1 MPLIDLELSSFLTLS
16 DTIMLKTTQARF
28 TLLVS
33 AFFLFLLVITVVV
46 IQLFIT
52 PQLKQS
58 ESTIVGNSVDQI
70 ATAITAQMN
79 KVEAQARSITQ
90 AVAIMDSN
98 TIDSLLPGLVDQ
110 YGDSNVFGGGIW
122 PLPNKREQ
130 GVAKFSTFFARNGE
144 NKLTVNTHWNSPESQ
159 NYFEQSWYKDGLNA
173 PKGFCAWA
181 KAYQDD
187 ASPQPRTNCAMAIY
201 KGNEAYGVST
211 IDVTLGFFNRLVKEM
226 EQKVNGTILIV
237 EADGKIVGSSALAD
251 GKAELKNLSDFAGSL
266 PMAAETQRLLPQ
278 MKDQKSLESEF
289 DVDSTSHT
297 LFIRPIANSP
307 WYLVTDL
314 PTSLL
319 VKQSHSILMHLG
331 LVQIPIML
339 LLLLFLVFSIRVFMK
354 RLANLKE
361 NITALSAGG
370 ADLTQRLPESSSP
383 EFNAINQSFNAFIDY
398 LQQMMRQVGESSLA
412 IASASR
418 EIASGNLDLSAR
430 TEDQASS
437 IEETAASMDE
447 LTSTV
452 KQNADNASH
461 ANQLAMD
468 ASAVAVKGST
478 VVKQVVDT
486 MGSINHSSKKIV
498 DIISVIDSIAFQTNI
513 LALNAAV
520 EAARA
525 GEQGRG
531 FAVVASEVRNLAQ
544 RSATSAREIKK
555 LIEDSVSDIAIGT
568 GLVADAGTTM
578 DDLMSGVSNVA
589 ALMNEIMS
597 SSQEQSLG
605 IEQVNLAINQ
615 LDNATQQNAAL
626 VEQVAAAAQA
636 MQDQT
641 LQLESVISGFKV

>member
-1 MPLIDLELSSFLTLS
+1 MPLIDQELSSSLTLS

-33 AFFLFLLVITVVV
+33 AFFIFLLIITVVV
-46 IQLFIT
+46 IQLFVT

-98 TIDSLLPGLVDQ
+98 TIDQLLPGLVDQ

-122 PLPNKREQ
+122 PLPHKREQ
-130 GVAKFSTFFARNGE
+130 GVIKFSTFFARNGE

-159 NYFEQSWYKDGLNA
+159 NYFEQPWYKDGLNA

-201 KGNEAYGVST
+201 KGNEIYGVST
-211 IDVTLGFFNRLVKEM
+211 IDVTLGFFNRLVKDM

-251 GKAELKNLSDFAGSL
+251 GKAELKNLSDFVSSS

-278 MKDQKSLESEF
+278 MKDQKLLENEF
-289 DVDSTSHT
+289 DVDGTSHT

-319 VKQSHSILMHLG
+319 VKQSHSILLHLG

-354 RLANLKE
+354 RLAALKQ
-361 NITALSAGG
+361 NIMALSAGG
-370 ADLTQRLPESSSP
+370 ADLTQRLPQSSSP
-383 EFNAINQSFNAFIDY
+383 EFNAINQSFNDFIDY

-418 EIASGNLDLSAR
+418 QIASGNLDLSAR

-461 ANQLAMD
+461 ANKLAMD
-468 ASAVAVKGST
+468 ASSVAVKGST
-478 VVKQVVDT
+478 VVKKVVDT

-568 GLVADAGTTM
+568 RLVADAGTTM

-589 ALMNEIMS
+589 SLMNEIMS

-615 LDNATQQNAAL
+615 LDNSTQQNAAL

-641 LQLESVISGFKV
+641 VQLESVISGFKV

>member
-1 MPLIDLELSSFLTLS
+1 
-16 DTIMLKTTQARF
+16 MLKTTQARF

-289 DVDSTSHT
+289 DVDGTSHT

>member
-1 MPLIDLELSSFLTLS
+1 
-16 DTIMLKTTQARF
+16 MLKTTQARF

-33 AFFLFLLVITVVV
+33 AFFILLLVITVVV
-46 IQLFIT
+46 IQLFVT

-251 GKAELKNLSDFAGSL
+251 GKAELKNLSDFASSL

-289 DVDSTSHT
+289 DVDGTSHT

-370 ADLTQRLPESSSP
+370 ADLTQRLPESNSP

-555 LIEDSVSDIAIGT
+555 LIEDSVADIAIGT

-641 LQLESVISGFKV
+641 LQLWRV

>member
-1 MPLIDLELSSFLTLS
+1 MPLIDQELSSSLTLS

-33 AFFLFLLVITVVV
+33 AFFIFLLIITVVV
-46 IQLFIT
+46 IQLFVT

-98 TIDSLLPGLVDQ
+98 TIDQLLPGLVDQ

-122 PLPNKREQ
+122 PLPHKREQ
-130 GVAKFSTFFARNGE
+130 GVIKFSTFFARNGE

-159 NYFEQSWYKDGLNA
+159 NYFEQPWYKEGLNA

-201 KGNEAYGVST
+201 KGDEIYGVST
-211 IDVTLGFFNRLVKEM
+211 IDVTLGFFNRLVKDM

-251 GKAELKNLSDFAGSL
+251 GKAELKNLSDFASSS

-278 MKDQKSLESEF
+278 MKDQKLLENEF
-289 DVDSTSHT
+289 DVDGTSHT

-319 VKQSHSILMHLG
+319 VKQSHSILLHLG

-354 RLANLKE
+354 RLAALKQ
-361 NITALSAGG
+361 NIMALSAGG
-370 ADLTQRLPESSSP
+370 ADLTQRLPQSSSP
-383 EFNAINQSFNAFIDY
+383 EFNAINQSFNDFIDY

-418 EIASGNLDLSAR
+418 QIASGNLDLSAR

-461 ANQLAMD
+461 ANKLAMD
-468 ASAVAVKGST
+468 ASSVAVKGST
-478 VVKQVVDT
+478 VVKKVVDT

-555 LIEDSVSDIAIGT
+555 LIEDSVSDITIGT
-568 GLVADAGTTM
+568 RLVADAGTTM

-589 ALMNEIMS
+589 SLMNEIMS

-615 LDNATQQNAAL
+615 LDNSTQQNAAL

-641 LQLESVISGFKV
+641 VQLESVISGFKV

>member
-1 MPLIDLELSSFLTLS
+1 
-16 DTIMLKTTQARF
+16 MLKTTQARF

-33 AFFLFLLVITVVV
+33 AFFIFLLIITVVV
-46 IQLFIT
+46 IQFFVT

-58 ESTIVGNSVDQI
+58 ESTIIGNSVDQI

-98 TIDSLLPGLVDQ
+98 TIDQLLPGLVDQ

-130 GVAKFSTFFARNGE
+130 GVIKFSTFFARNGD

-159 NYFEQSWYKDGLNA
+159 NYFEQPWYKDGLNA

-201 KGNEAYGVST
+201 KGDEVYGVST

-237 EADGKIVGSSALAD
+237 EADGKIVGSSALTD
-251 GKAELKNLSDFAGSL
+251 GKAELKNLSDFASSS
-266 PMAAETQRLLPQ
+266 PMAAETQRLLAQ
-278 MKDQKSLESEF
+278 VKDQKSLESEF
-289 DVDSTSHT
+289 DVDGTSHT

-354 RLANLKE
+354 RLAVLKE

-370 ADLTQRLPESSSP
+370 ADLTQRLPQSTSP
-383 EFNAINQSFNAFIDY
+383 EFNAINQSFNDFIDY
-398 LQQMMRQVGESSLA
+398 LQQMMRKVGESSLA

-418 EIASGNLDLSAR
+418 QIASGNLDLSAR

-437 IEETAASMDE
+437 IEQTAASMDE

-468 ASAVAVKGST
+468 ASTVAVKGST

-555 LIEDSVSDIAIGT
+555 LIEDSVADIAIGT

-589 ALMNEIMS
+589 ALMNEIMA

-615 LDNATQQNAAL
+615 LDNSTQQNAAL

-641 LQLESVISGFKV
+641 LQLETVISGFKV

>member
-1 MPLIDLELSSFLTLS
+1 
-16 DTIMLKTTQARF
+16 MLKTTQARF

-33 AFFLFLLVITVVV
+33 AFFILLLVITVVV
-46 IQLFIT
+46 IQLFVT

-251 GKAELKNLSDFAGSL
+251 GKAELKNLSDFASSL

-289 DVDSTSHT
+289 DVDGTSHT

>member
-1 MPLIDLELSSFLTLS
+1 
-16 DTIMLKTTQARF
+16 MLKTTQARF
-28 TLLVS
+28 ALLVS
-33 AFFLFLLVITVVV
+33 VFFILLLVITVVV
-46 IQLFIT
+46 IQLFVT

-201 KGNEAYGVST
+201 KGSEAYGVST

-251 GKAELKNLSDFAGSL
+251 GKAELKNLSDFASSL

-289 DVDSTSHT
+289 DVDGTSHT

-615 LDNATQQNAAL
+615 LDNSTQQNAAL

>member
-1 MPLIDLELSSFLTLS
+1 
-16 DTIMLKTTQARF
+16 MLKTTQARF

-33 AFFLFLLVITVVV
+33 VFFIFLLIITLVV
-46 IQLFIT
+46 IQFFVT

-58 ESTIVGNSVDQI
+58 ESTIIGNNVDQI

-98 TIDSLLPGLVDQ
+98 TIDTLLPGLVDQ

-130 GVAKFSTFFARNGE
+130 GVIKFSTFFARNGE

-159 NYFEQSWYKDGLNA
+159 NYFEQPWYKDGLQA

-201 KGNEAYGVST
+201 KGDDIYGVST

-251 GKAELKNLSDFAGSL
+251 GKAELKNLSDIASNS
-266 PMAAETQRLLPQ
+266 PMAAETQRLLAQ
-278 MKDQKSLESEF
+278 MKGQQSLESEF
-289 DVDSTSHT
+289 DSDGTSHT

-319 VKQSHSILMHLG
+319 VKQSHSILLHLG

-354 RLANLKE
+354 RLAILKE

-370 ADLTQRLPESSSP
+370 ADLTQRLPQSNSP
-383 EFNAINQSFNAFIDY
+383 EFNAVNQSFNDFIDY

-418 EIASGNLDLSAR
+418 QIASGNMDLSAR

-437 IEETAASMDE
+437 IEQTAASMDE

-468 ASAVAVKGST
+468 ASTVAVKGST
-478 VVKQVVDT
+478 VVKQVVNT
-486 MGSINHSSKKIV
+486 MGSINSSSKKIV

-555 LIEDSVSDIAIGT
+555 LIEDSVADIAIGT
-568 GLVADAGTTM
+568 GLVAEAGTTM

-589 ALMNEIMS
+589 ELMNEIMS

-615 LDNATQQNAAL
+615 LDNSTQQNAAL

-641 LQLESVISGFKV
+641 LQLEQVISGFKV

>member
-1 MPLIDLELSSFLTLS
+1 
-16 DTIMLKTTQARF
+16 MLKTTQARF

>member
-1 MPLIDLELSSFLTLS
+1 
-16 DTIMLKTTQARF
+16 MLKTTQARF

-33 AFFLFLLVITVVV
+33 AFFIFLLIITVVV
-46 IQLFIT
+46 IQLFVT

-58 ESTIVGNSVDQI
+58 ESTIVSNSVDQI

-130 GVAKFSTFFARNGE
+130 GVIKFSTFFARNGE

-159 NYFEQSWYKDGLNA
+159 NYFEQPWYKDGLNA

-201 KGNEAYGVST
+201 KGDEAYGVST

-237 EADGKIVGSSALAD
+237 EADGKIVGSSALTD
-251 GKAELKNLSDFAGSL
+251 GKAELKNLSDFAANS
-266 PMAAETQRLLPQ
+266 PMAAETQRLLAQ

-289 DVDSTSHT
+289 DVDGTSHT
-297 LFIRPIANSP
+297 LFMRPIANSP

-319 VKQSHSILMHLG
+319 VKQSHSILLHLG

-339 LLLLFLVFSIRVFMK
+339 ILLLFLVFSIRVFMK
-354 RLANLKE
+354 RLATLKE

-370 ADLTQRLPESSSP
+370 ADLTQRLPQSSSP
-383 EFNAINQSFNAFIDY
+383 EFNAINQSFNDFIDY

-418 EIASGNLDLSAR
+418 QIASGNLDLSAR

-468 ASAVAVKGST
+468 ASTVAVKGST
-478 VVKQVVDT
+478 VVKKVVDT

-555 LIEDSVSDIAIGT
+555 LIEDSVADIAIGT

-615 LDNATQQNAAL
+615 LDNSTQQNAAL

>member
-1 MPLIDLELSSFLTLS
+1 
-16 DTIMLKTTQARF
+16 MLKTTQARF

-33 AFFLFLLVITVVV
+33 AFFILLLIITVVV
-46 IQLFIT
+46 IQLFVT

-98 TIDSLLPGLVDQ
+98 TIDQLLPGLVDQ

-130 GVAKFSTFFARNGE
+130 GVIKFSTFFARNGE

-159 NYFEQSWYKDGLNA
+159 NYFEQPWYKDGLNA

-201 KGNEAYGVST
+201 KGDEAYGVST

-237 EADGKIVGSSALAD
+237 ETDGKIVGSSALAD
-251 GKAELKNLSDFAGSL
+251 GKAELKNLSDFAANS

-278 MKDQKSLESEF
+278 LKEQKALESEF
-289 DVDSTSHT
+289 DVDGTSHT

-319 VKQSHSILMHLG
+319 VKQSHAILLHLG

-354 RLANLKE
+354 RLAVLKE

-383 EFNAINQSFNAFIDY
+383 EFNAINQSFNDFIDY

-418 EIASGNLDLSAR
+418 QIASGNLDLSAR

-437 IEETAASMDE
+437 IEQTAASMDE

-461 ANQLAMD
+461 ANHLARE
-468 ASAVAVKGST
+468 ASTVAVKGGK

-555 LIEDSVSDIAIGT
+555 LIEDSVADIAIGT
-568 GLVADAGTTM
+568 DLVADAGTTM

-615 LDNATQQNAAL
+615 LDNSTQQNAAL

>member
-1 MPLIDLELSSFLTLS
+1 
-16 DTIMLKTTQARF
+16 MLKTTQARF

-33 AFFLFLLVITVVV
+33 AFFILLLIITVVV
-46 IQLFIT
+46 IQLFVT

-58 ESTIVGNSVDQI
+58 ESTIIGNSVDQI

-98 TIDSLLPGLVDQ
+98 AIDQLLPGLVDQ

-130 GVAKFSTFFARNGE
+130 GVIKFSTFFARNGE
-144 NKLTVNTHWNSPESQ
+144 NKLTVNTHWNSPEAQ
-159 NYFEQSWYKDGLNA
+159 NYFEQPWYKDGLNA
-173 PKGFCAWA
+173 PKSFCAWA

-201 KGNEAYGVST
+201 KGDDVYGVST

-251 GKAELKNLSDFAGSL
+251 GKAELKNLSDFAGSS
-266 PMAAETQRLLPQ
+266 PMAAETQRLLAQ

-289 DVDSTSHT
+289 DVDGTSHT

-354 RLANLKE
+354 RLAVLKE

-370 ADLTQRLPESSSP
+370 ADLTQRLPQSTSP
-383 EFNAINQSFNAFIDY
+383 EFNAINQSFNDFIDY

-418 EIASGNLDLSAR
+418 QIASGNLDLSAR

-437 IEETAASMDE
+437 IEQTAASMDE

-468 ASAVAVKGST
+468 ASTVAVKGST

-555 LIEDSVSDIAIGT
+555 LIEDSVADIAIGT

-589 ALMNEIMS
+589 ALMNEIMA

-615 LDNATQQNAAL
+615 LDNSTQQNAAL

-641 LQLESVISGFKV
+641 VQLETVISGFKV

>member
-1 MPLIDLELSSFLTLS
+1 
-16 DTIMLKTTQARF
+16 MLKTTQARF

-33 AFFLFLLVITVVV
+33 VFFILLLVITVVV
-46 IQLFIT
+46 IQLFVT

-201 KGNEAYGVST
+201 KGSEAYGVST

-251 GKAELKNLSDFAGSL
+251 GKAELKNLSDFASSL

-289 DVDSTSHT
+289 DVDGTSHT

>member
-1 MPLIDLELSSFLTLS
+1 MPLIDLELSSSLTLS

-33 AFFLFLLVITVVV
+33 VFFILLLIITLVV

-90 AVAIMDSN
+90 AVAIMDSS

-251 GKAELKNLSDFAGSL
+251 GKAELKNLSDFAASL

-278 MKDQKSLESEF
+278 MREQKSLESEF
-289 DVDSTSHT
+289 DVDGTSHT

-339 LLLLFLVFSIRVFMK
+339 LLLIFLVFSIRVFMK

-478 VVKQVVDT
+478 VVKKVVDT

>member
-1 MPLIDLELSSFLTLS
+1 
-16 DTIMLKTTQARF
+16 MLKTTQARF

-33 AFFLFLLVITVVV
+33 AFFIFLLIITVVV
-46 IQLFIT
+46 IQLFVT

-58 ESTIVGNSVDQI
+58 ESTIVSNSVDQI

-130 GVAKFSTFFARNGE
+130 GVIKFSTFFARNGE

-159 NYFEQSWYKDGLNA
+159 NYFEQPWYKDGLNA

-201 KGNEAYGVST
+201 KGDEAYGVST

-237 EADGKIVGSSALAD
+237 EADGKVVGSSALAD
-251 GKAELKNLSDFAGSL
+251 GKAELKNLSDFAASS
-266 PMAAETQRLLPQ
+266 PMAAETQRLLAQ

-289 DVDSTSHT
+289 DVDGTSHT

-319 VKQSHSILMHLG
+319 VKQSHSILLHLG

-339 LLLLFLVFSIRVFMK
+339 ILLLFLVFSIRVFMK
-354 RLANLKE
+354 RLAVLKE

-370 ADLTQRLPESSSP
+370 ADLTQRLPQSSSP
-383 EFNAINQSFNAFIDY
+383 EFNAINQSFNDFIDY

-418 EIASGNLDLSAR
+418 QIASGNLDLSAR

-468 ASAVAVKGST
+468 ASTVAVKGST
-478 VVKQVVDT
+478 VVKKVVDT

-555 LIEDSVSDIAIGT
+555 LIEDSVADIAIGT

-615 LDNATQQNAAL
+615 LDNSTQQNAAL

>member
-1 MPLIDLELSSFLTLS
+1 
-16 DTIMLKTTQARF
+16 MLKTTQARF

-33 AFFLFLLVITVVV
+33 AFFIFLLIITVVV
-46 IQLFIT
+46 IQLFVT

-58 ESTIVGNSVDQI
+58 ESTIVSNSVDQI

-130 GVAKFSTFFARNGE
+130 GVIKFSTFFARNGE

-159 NYFEQSWYKDGLNA
+159 NYFEQPWYKDGLNA

-201 KGNEAYGVST
+201 KGDEAYGVST

-237 EADGKIVGSSALAD
+237 EADGKVVGSSALAD
-251 GKAELKNLSDFAGSL
+251 GKAELKNLSDFAASS
-266 PMAAETQRLLPQ
+266 PMAAETQRLLAQ
-278 MKDQKSLESEF
+278 MKNQKSLESEF
-289 DVDSTSHT
+289 DVDGTSHT

-319 VKQSHSILMHLG
+319 VKQSHSILLHLG

-339 LLLLFLVFSIRVFMK
+339 ILLLFLVFSIRVFMK
-354 RLANLKE
+354 RLAVLKE

-370 ADLTQRLPESSSP
+370 ADLTQRLPQSSSP
-383 EFNAINQSFNAFIDY
+383 EFNAINQSFNDFIDY

-418 EIASGNLDLSAR
+418 QIASGNLDLSAR

-468 ASAVAVKGST
+468 ASTVAVKGST
-478 VVKQVVDT
+478 VVKKVVDT

-555 LIEDSVSDIAIGT
+555 LIEDSVADIAIGT

-615 LDNATQQNAAL
+615 LDNTTQQNAAL

>member
-1 MPLIDLELSSFLTLS
+1 
-16 DTIMLKTTQARF
+16 MLKTTQARF

-33 AFFLFLLVITVVV
+33 AFFIFLLIITVVV
-46 IQLFIT
+46 IQLFVT

-58 ESTIVGNSVDQI
+58 ESTIVSNSVDQI

-130 GVAKFSTFFARNGE
+130 GVIKFSTFFARNGE

-159 NYFEQSWYKDGLNA
+159 NYFEQPWYKDGLNA

-201 KGNEAYGVST
+201 KGDEAYGVST

-251 GKAELKNLSDFAGSL
+251 GKAELKNLSDFAASS
-266 PMAAETQRLLPQ
+266 PMAAETQRLLAQ

-289 DVDSTSHT
+289 DVDGTSHT

-319 VKQSHSILMHLG
+319 VKQSHSILLHLG

-339 LLLLFLVFSIRVFMK
+339 ILLLFLVFSIRVFMK
-354 RLANLKE
+354 RLAVLKE

-370 ADLTQRLPESSSP
+370 ADLTQRLPQSSSP
-383 EFNAINQSFNAFIDY
+383 EFNAINQSFNDFIDY

-418 EIASGNLDLSAR
+418 QIASGNLDLSAR

-468 ASAVAVKGST
+468 ASTVAVKGST
-478 VVKQVVDT
+478 VVKKVVDT

-555 LIEDSVSDIAIGT
+555 LIEDSVADIAIGT

-615 LDNATQQNAAL
+615 LDNSTQQNAAL

>member
-1 MPLIDLELSSFLTLS
+1 
-16 DTIMLKTTQARF
+16 MLKTTQARF

-33 AFFLFLLVITVVV
+33 AFFILLLIITVVV
-46 IQLFIT
+46 IQLFVT

-98 TIDSLLPGLVDQ
+98 AIDSLLPGLVDQ

-130 GVAKFSTFFARNGE
+130 GVTKFSTFFARNGE

-159 NYFEQSWYKDGLNA
+159 NYFEQPWYKDGLNA

-201 KGNEAYGVST
+201 KGNEIYGVST

-251 GKAELKNLSDFAGSL
+251 GKAELKNLSDVTGSL

-278 MKDQKSLESEF
+278 MKDLTSLESEY
-289 DVDSTSHT
+289 DVDGTSHT

-354 RLANLKE
+354 RLANLNE

-418 EIASGNLDLSAR
+418 QIASGNLDLSAR

-468 ASAVAVKGST
+468 ASTVAVKGST

-555 LIEDSVSDIAIGT
+555 LIEDSVADIAIGT

-615 LDNATQQNAAL
+615 LDNSTQQNAAL

>member
-1 MPLIDLELSSFLTLS
+1 
-16 DTIMLKTTQARF
+16 MLKTTQARF

-33 AFFLFLLVITVVV
+33 AFFILLLIITVVV
-46 IQLFIT
+46 IQLFVT

-98 TIDSLLPGLVDQ
+98 TIDQLLPGLVDQ

-130 GVAKFSTFFARNGE
+130 GVIKFSTFFARNGE

-159 NYFEQSWYKDGLNA
+159 NYFEQPWYKDGLNA

-201 KGNEAYGVST
+201 KGDEAYGVST

-237 EADGKIVGSSALAD
+237 ETDGKIVGSSALAD
-251 GKAELKNLSDFAGSL
+251 GKAELKNLSDFAANS

-278 MKDQKSLESEF
+278 LKEQKALESEF
-289 DVDSTSHT
+289 DVDGTSHT

-319 VKQSHSILMHLG
+319 VKQSHAILLHLG

-354 RLANLKE
+354 RLAVLKE

-383 EFNAINQSFNAFIDY
+383 EFNAINQSFNDFIDY

-418 EIASGNLDLSAR
+418 QIASGNLDLSAR

-437 IEETAASMDE
+437 IEQTAASMDE

-461 ANQLAMD
+461 ANQLARD
-468 ASAVAVKGST
+468 ASTVAVKGGK

-555 LIEDSVSDIAIGT
+555 LIEDSVADIAIGT
-568 GLVADAGTTM
+568 DLVADAGTTM

-615 LDNATQQNAAL
+615 LDNSTQQNAAL